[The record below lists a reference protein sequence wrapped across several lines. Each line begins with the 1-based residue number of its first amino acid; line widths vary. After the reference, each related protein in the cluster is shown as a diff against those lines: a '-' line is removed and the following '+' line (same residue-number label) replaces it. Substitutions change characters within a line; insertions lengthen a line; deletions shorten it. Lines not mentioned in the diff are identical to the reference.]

1 MLPKNS
7 SWYIFLFLV
16 AVVFWFNI
24 GSNKSSF
31 EYIMVINNANT
42 STNTF
47 DIVQKLE
54 NQPDTGRNEEN
65 KETISYV
72 ISSDNEINDE
82 NQVSNF
88 NGAMDFFSSYF
99 YHPKA
104 CQRIA
109 DVAKKNN
116 PSIAVSSIQR
126 SQTRLGNQLSNFAS
140 GYAIWRDF
148 GILSYMD
155 PEQLH
160 IIGKAFKL
168 PKYEEDDDNA
178 SYYTWFKGL
187 FLFCTCFYLE
197 LKLSMFIGYV

>member
-24 GSNKSSF
+24 GSNKSTF

-47 DIVQKLE
+47 DIVQNAQTDIGK
-54 NQPDTGRNEEN
+54 NEEN
-65 KETISYV
+65 EEVISYV
-72 ISSDNEINDE
+72 ISSDNEINDA
-82 NQVSNF
+82 NQVADF

-104 CQRIA
+104 CKRIG

-148 GILSYMD
+148 GILNYMD

-168 PKYEEDDDNA
+168 PKYNEEDDNA
-178 SYYTWFKGL
+178 SYYTWFKGW
-187 FLFCTCFYLE
+187 FLCLDMFLCC
-197 LKLSMFIGYV
+197 LKHSTAYKHV